1 MAKKP
6 ATAPDATLSSVNT
19 DFLQSLLGYNARR
32 AALVIIDEFLNR
44 MKPLGLRPVEFSVL
58 CVIAHNP
65 GVTSR
70 QLCAVLGLQP
80 PNLVAPLQAFEARGL
95 LERRDHPSDGR
106 AWGLH
111 LSAAGAKLVQ
121 EAEKI
126 VLALERDA
134 APTLTEPER
143 ATLIRLLQKL
153 YL

>member
-6 ATAPDATLSSVNT
+6 PAVPDAALQNVNT

-32 AALVIIDEFLNR
+32 AALVIIDEFLNH

-80 PNLVAPLQAFEARGL
+80 PNLVAPLQDFEKRGL

-111 LSAAGAKLVQ
+111 LSAAGAQLVQ
-121 EAEKI
+121 EAEKM
-126 VLALERDA
+126 VLLLERHA
-134 APTLTEPER
+134 APTLTELER